1 MSFLAKGGIYS
12 SISYCFFVFN
22 FNDLC
27 IKKNRILSTD
37 FCYALLLQGVD
48 LDHISTEAEKMF
60 ETM

>member
-1 MSFLAKGGIYS
+1 M
-12 SISYCFFVFN
+12 FN

-27 IKKNRILSTD
+27 IKKNRSLSTD